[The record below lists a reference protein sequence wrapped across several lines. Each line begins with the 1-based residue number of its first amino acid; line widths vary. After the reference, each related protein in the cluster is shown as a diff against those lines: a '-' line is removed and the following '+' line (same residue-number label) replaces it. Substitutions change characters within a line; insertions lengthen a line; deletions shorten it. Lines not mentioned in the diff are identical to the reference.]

1 MTLKEHNGFTL
12 IELVLAVFMLTITMA
27 AFYSVFRMQARSL
40 KGQENRLEAQQTARA
55 ALDFMVR
62 EIRNARYN
70 PSDEN
75 DGDSCGDGA
84 AGRPGIVEATD
95 KIIHFSY
102 DWTGDGDCNDTNENI
117 KFTISKKIVDGVIVK
132 INGVDAWDITR
143 QADGNDPEALTD
155 GNAKATNGLTLAYF
169 PQGTDPPALAFP
181 LDDQPKRDAIHRV
194 QITIKID
201 SKHKAAKFGGD
212 VTAEMTT
219 NVVLRNPA

>member
-27 AFYSVFRMQARSL
+27 AFYSVFRMQTRSL

-102 DWTGDGDCNDTNENI
+102 DWTGDGDCNDANENI
-117 KFTISKKIVDGVIVK
+117 KYRITGA
-132 INGVDAWDITR
+132 NITR
-143 QADGNDPEALTD
+143 QVFGNDEEDLTD
-155 GNAKATNGLTLAYF
+155 DNAAGLTLAYF
-169 PQGTDPPALAFP
+169 PQGSDPPALAFP
-181 LDDQPKRDAIHRV
+181 LDNQAKRDAIHRV

>member
-12 IELVLAVFMLTITMA
+12 IETVVAMFMMSITMT
-27 AFYSVFRMQARSL
+27 AFYSVYRMQTRSL

-70 PSDEN
+70 PSDEDN
-75 DGDSCGDGA
+75 GDSCGAGA

-102 DWTGDGDCNDTNENI
+102 DWTGDGDCNDANENI

-143 QADGNDPEALTD
+143 QANGNDPEALTD
-155 GNAKATNGLTLAYF
+155 GNAKANGLTLAYF
-169 PQGTDPPALAFP
+169 PQGSDTALAFP
-181 LDDQPKRDAIHRV
+181 LDDQAKRDAIHRV
-194 QITIKID
+194 EITVEID
-201 SKHKAAKFGGD
+201 SKNMADKFGGAL
-212 VTAEMTT
+212 TAEMTT

>member
-12 IELVLAVFMLTITMA
+12 IELVLAVGMLTITMA
-27 AFYSVFRMQARSL
+27 AFYSVFRMQTRSL

-70 PSDEN
+70 PRDEN
-75 DGDSCGDGA
+75 DGDSCGAGA

-102 DWTGDGDCNDTNENI
+102 DWSGNGHCTEDNENI
-117 KFTISKKIVDGVIVK
+117 KFTIAD
-132 INGVDAWDITR
+132 DDITR
-143 QADGNDPEALTD
+143 QADGGAEEPLTD
-155 GNAKATNGLTLAYF
+155 ENADTDGSILAYF
-169 PQGTDPPALAFP
+169 DQAGGQLTSFP
-181 LDDQPKRDAIHRV
+181 LNAADRDAIHRV

>member
-27 AFYSVFRMQARSL
+27 AFYSVFRMQTRSL

-70 PSDEN
+70 PLDEDN
-75 DGDSCGDGA
+75 GDSCGDGA

-102 DWTGDGDCNDTNENI
+102 DWTGDGDCNDANENI
-117 KFTISKKIVDGVIVK
+117 KFTIAG
-132 INGVDAWDITR
+132 NDITR
-143 QADGNDPEALTD
+143 QADGGAVEELTD
-155 GNAKATNGLTLAYF
+155 GNADAAGSILAYF
-169 PQGTDPPALAFP
+169 NQAGAQLAFP
-181 LDDQPKRDAIHRV
+181 LDDQAKRDAIHRV
-194 QITIKID
+194 QITVKID

-212 VTAEMTT
+212 TTAEMTT
-219 NVVLRNPA
+219 NVVLRNPV